1 MRETRSSRRQAEA
14 DTVVRE
20 VSLRP
25 SGSHR
30 NKPREL
36 VSRDVNVAA
45 APSEKK
51 PGLKQV
57 DADSKGKATC
67 PQPLVV
73 LEAACD
79 KKSESL

>member
-1 MRETRSSRRQAEA
+1 
-14 DTVVRE
+14 
-20 VSLRP
+20 
-25 SGSHR
+25 
-30 NKPREL
+30 

-79 KKSESL
+79 KKSESLV

>member
-51 PGLKQV
+51 PGLKV